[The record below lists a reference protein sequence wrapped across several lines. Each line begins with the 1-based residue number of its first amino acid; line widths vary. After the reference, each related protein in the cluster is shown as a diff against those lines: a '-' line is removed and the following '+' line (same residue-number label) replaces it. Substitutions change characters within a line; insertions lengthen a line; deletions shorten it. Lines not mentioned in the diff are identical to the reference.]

1 MESNYRDGHKNI
13 SLKYFS
19 IFFFQIEKKLSVFKT
34 VKQGCMNGFVH
45 YYNVVVV
52 VAVWFATQSTTELCN
67 TKQEHEYDGNCL
79 VLHD

>member
-1 MESNYRDGHKNI
+1 
-13 SLKYFS
+13 
-19 IFFFQIEKKLSVFKT
+19 
-34 VKQGCMNGFVH
+34 MNGFVH
-45 YYNVVVV
+45 YYNVVAV